1 MEMSRWDGR
10 WKGAVCMGRGV
21 AVWCNAKVV
30 NHAHSDCC
38 WALFD
43 VASQVGI
50 VPAQIL
56 CHIKPF
62 CFKRFHFHLLAIHDR
77 NAFNGTD
84 IAVKLTFTTKSP
96 CL

>member
-1 MEMSRWDGR
+1 MWKCLDGMEGGKVLCEWG
-10 WKGAVCMGRGV
+10 GAV
-21 AVWCNAKVV
+21 CNAKVV

-38 WALFD
+38 RALFD

-77 NAFNGTD
+77 NALNGTD
-84 IAVKLTFTTKSP
+84 IAVKLTFTTKSL